1 MTKYFATW
9 PHEPASPSGS
19 EESGKSASSGPSVRE
34 RIVKIVSASNERG
47 GVSLA
52 AIKKALAAGEYDVE
66 KNNARVKLAIKKLVA
81 NGVVIQTKGTGASG
95 SFKMNKK
102 EAPKTKK
109 KKKKKK
115 PAPKTKEDA
124 LLLAEKEQ
132 ASGSVH
138 CFSKDDGAL
147 FVEAVPQTDISRR
160 ITAFQYELVPSQGPG
175 VHMYTRLHS
184 VLSKL
189 VKRAARVFR
198 SSCQPFTTAGYI
210 FIVWPDRN
218 VTSQEARE
226 LEPRIEDV
234 ETGPKREW

>member
-1 MTKYFATW
+1 RWSAAA
-9 PHEPASPSGS
+9 PAKASKPKKK
-19 EESGKSASSGPSVRE
+19 SGKSASSGPSVRE

-81 NGVVIQTKGTGASG
+81 NGVVSQTKGTGAFG

-109 KKKKKK
+109 A
-115 PAPKTKEDA
+115 APKTKEDA
-124 LLLAEKEQ
+124 EQ

-184 VLSKL
+184 GPDMKTKLQMFLSSWIHW
-189 VKRAARVFR
+189 
-198 SSCQPFTTAGYI
+198 SSLP
-210 FIVWPDRN
+210 
-218 VTSQEARE
+218 
-226 LEPRIEDV
+226 
-234 ETGPKREW
+234 